1 MAACKFSGLR
11 SISHRIFIIGLP
23 VLLLVQLLVS
33 LTVPRASS
41 DASGDAPA
49 FLVISIEKSG
59 GSASWVRKN
68 ERNLE
73 SGVLGLWTDEGD
85 SELTG
90 YQDENELEGPQV
102 ISYSLVMQV
111 SICLSV
117 LAEGPSGCAAQETIN
132 CPSKLIEFK

>member
-1 MAACKFSGLR
+1 MAACNFSGMR

-59 GSASWVRKN
+59 GSASSEVRKN
-68 ERNLE
+68 ERDLE
-73 SGVLGLWTDEGD
+73 SALLGLWTDEED
-85 SELTG
+85 SRLTG
-90 YQDENELEGPQV
+90 YQDENELELRQV

-111 SICLSV
+111 TICLSV
-117 LAEGPSGCAAQETIN
+117 LGGGSSECAAQKKIN
-132 CPSKLIEFK
+132 CPSKLI